1 MEVQNFFV
9 NQEKKYEEIAEK
21 EIETDRFLTELLGV
35 ETLLGIGIVLAIVE
49 LQHFLK
55 IPENLIIYLI
65 ITLIAFFTLEMFRL
79 EETQKELKEK
89 LEKEKQGKNPQDD
102 G

>member
-1 MEVQNFFV
+1 M
-9 NQEKKYEEIAEK
+9 NQERYEEIAEK
-21 EIETDRFLTELLGV
+21 EIETDRFLTELVGA

-49 LQHFLK
+49 LQHLLK
-55 IPENLIIYLI
+55 IPENLITYLI
-65 ITLIAFFTLEMFRL
+65 IILIGFFTWELFRL

-89 LEKEKQGKNPQDD
+89 LEKERPEKDLQED